1 MVSSRLRLRK
11 KAKSNSLPQL
21 SFVNRMQTPLRE
33 DSPGIANLKRHFG
46 VDFRKIA
53 RDTCFLTSSV
63 ATAKKHRPSPHVYES
78 KKLSDRRVGWVY
90 HEAYALAL
98 SGRYLES
105 LARFD
110 EVIRLEPAYVHAWNQ
125 QGLCNY
131 FLERYASAIQC
142 FDKASALDSRYVE
155 SHNNKGCTLQ
165 RLDEFEAAIECF
177 DEAESIQ
184 TLFEIANNKAISLIA
199 VGDFTAALTCS
210 DRCISSQGMNWSVY
224 ALRSLCFLALDEIT
238 EGFCD
243 LRIALQLN
251 PGNKHVLGLFDV
263 FSRAAMT

>member
-1 MVSSRLRLRK
+1 
-11 KAKSNSLPQL
+11 
-21 SFVNRMQTPLRE
+21 MQTPLRE
-33 DSPGIANLKRHFG
+33 DFQGIGNLKRHFG
-46 VDFRKIA
+46 IDFRKIA
-53 RDTCFLTSSV
+53 RDTCFLTSSI
-63 ATAKKHRPSPHVYES
+63 ATARKHWPSPHVYAS

-90 HEAYALAL
+90 RQAYALAL
-98 SGRYLES
+98 SGKYLES

-125 QGLCNY
+125 KGLCNY
-131 FLERYASAIQC
+131 FLERYASAIKC

-165 RLDEFEAAIECF
+165 RLDEFDVAIECF

-184 TLFEIANNKAISLIA
+184 TSLFEISNNKAISLIA
-199 VGDFTAALTCS
+199 VGDFTAALMCS
-210 DRCISSQGMNWSVY
+210 DRCISAQGMNWSVY
-224 ALRSLCFLALDEIT
+224 VLRSLCFLALDEIS

-243 LRIALQLN
+243 LRIALQIN

>member
-1 MVSSRLRLRK
+1 MDRK
-11 KAKSNSLPQL
+11 GL
-21 SFVNRMQTPLRE
+21 E
-33 DSPGIANLKRHFG
+33 GIDILKREFG
-46 VDFRKIA
+46 IDFRLIA
-53 RDTCFLTSSV
+53 PDTCILASSV
-63 ATAKKHRPSPHVYES
+63 TTARRHKAAPHVYTSE
-78 KKLSDRRVGWVY
+78 KLSDRRVGWVY
-90 HEAYALAL
+90 RDACTLAL
-98 SGRYLES
+98 SGKYLDS

-125 QGLCNY
+125 KGLCNY
-131 FLERYASAIQC
+131 FLERYASAIKC

-165 RLDEFEAAIECF
+165 RLDEFDVALECF

-184 TLFEIANNKAISLIA
+184 TSLFEISNNKAISLIA
-199 VGDFTAALTCS
+199 VGDFTAALMCS
-210 DRCISSQGMNWSVY
+210 DRCISAQGMNWSVY
-224 ALRSLCFLALDEIT
+224 VLRSLCFLALGEIS

-243 LRIALQLN
+243 LRIALQIN